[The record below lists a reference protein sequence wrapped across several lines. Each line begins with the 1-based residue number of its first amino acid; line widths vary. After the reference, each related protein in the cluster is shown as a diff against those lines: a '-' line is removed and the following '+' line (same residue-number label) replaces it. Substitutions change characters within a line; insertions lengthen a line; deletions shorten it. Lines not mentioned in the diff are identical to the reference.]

1 MRLVLLGPPGSGK
14 GTQAARLKDYLQV
27 PHISTGDL
35 LRAEVAAGSPLGMQA
50 KEVMARGDFVSDE
63 ILLGMLEDRFA
74 RPDTANGF
82 ILDGYPRNQVQA
94 DALGTLLK
102 KIGQPMDYAVQLA
115 VPDELLVERI
125 AGRAAAEGRAD
136 DTPEV
141 VRNRLRKYNDQT
153 APVIDYYR
161 QHGQLTVV
169 NGVGTLDEV
178 LSRLIE
184 ALLKKLGQPMD
195 YAVQLEVPTDL
206 LVERIAGRAAAEGRA
221 DDTPEVVRNRLDKY
235 TNQTAPVIDYYRQHG
250 QLTVV
255 NGVGSLD
262 EVFTRLVEALS
273 PGKEVG

>member
-63 ILLGMLEDRFA
+63 ILLGMLEDRLA

-94 DALGTLLK
+94 DALGVLLH
-102 KIGQPMDYAVQLA
+102 
-115 VPDELLVERI
+115 RI
-125 AGRAAAEGRAD
+125 
-136 DTPEV
+136 
-141 VRNRLRKYNDQT
+141 
-153 APVIDYYR
+153 
-161 QHGQLTVV
+161 
-169 NGVGTLDEV
+169 
-178 LSRLIE
+178 
-184 ALLKKLGQPMD
+184 GQPMD
-195 YAVQLEVPTDL
+195 YAVQLEVSTDL

-221 DDTPEVVRNRLDKY
+221 DDTPEVVRNRLEKY
-235 TNQTAPVIDYYRQHG
+235 TSQTAPVIDYYRQQG

-262 EVFTRLVEALS
+262 EVFSRLIEALS